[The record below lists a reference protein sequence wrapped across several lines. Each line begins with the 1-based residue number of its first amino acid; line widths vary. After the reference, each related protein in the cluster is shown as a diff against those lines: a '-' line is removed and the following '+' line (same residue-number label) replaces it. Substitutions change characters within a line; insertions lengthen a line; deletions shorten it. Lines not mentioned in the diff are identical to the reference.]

1 MTEDKSEQNYVNID
15 LNRFEGF
22 WICEMMVY
30 RFGLFWFVP
39 IPHRIPRALEFN
51 ICTCITVFAYF
62 KKFLDAHSL
71 YAF

>member
-39 IPHRIPRALEFN
+39 IPHRIPWLLN
-51 ICTCITVFAYF
+51 LIYV
-62 KKFLDAHSL
+62 HV
-71 YAF
+71 